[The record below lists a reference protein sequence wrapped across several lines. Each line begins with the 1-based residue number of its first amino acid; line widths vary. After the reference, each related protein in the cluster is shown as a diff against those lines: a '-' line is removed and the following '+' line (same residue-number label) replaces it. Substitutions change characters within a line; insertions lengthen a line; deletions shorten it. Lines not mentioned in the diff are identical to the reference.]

1 MSIDPKIKEAIKIA
15 VSESGQPE
23 GLARKL
29 DSWFEAI
36 ATGNEKIADKQVTES
51 RLEMLYEE
59 VKLNTD
65 AMDDKEESS

>member
-1 MSIDPKIKEAIKIA
+1 MSTDPKIREAIKIA
-15 VSESGQPE
+15 VSDSGQPD

-36 ATGNEKIADKQVTES
+36 ATGNEKITDKQVTEN

-59 VKLNTD
+59 VKLDTD
-65 AMDDKEESS
+65 ATDDEVEPS